1 VYPTVA
7 SSLFVHSVKDNAYEP
22 FAKIIETRGTGFM
35 GDIVTECPLA
45 SQIMGD
51 ERTVFI
57 REPAYE

>member
-1 VYPTVA
+1 MVF
-7 SSLFVHSVKDNAYEP
+7 SLSVKESAYEP

-35 GDIVTECPLA
+35 GEIVTECPLA

-57 REPAYE
+57 REPAYK